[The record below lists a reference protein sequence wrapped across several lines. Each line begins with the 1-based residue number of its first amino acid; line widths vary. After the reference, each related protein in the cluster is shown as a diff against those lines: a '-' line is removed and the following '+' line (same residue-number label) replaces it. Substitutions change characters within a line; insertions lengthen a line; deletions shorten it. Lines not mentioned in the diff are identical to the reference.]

1 MPVLIESPI
10 YQAQKANLS
19 RASRVVLRLVESDIA
34 KDPSADIRRRETE
47 EGTIVD
53 ESADD
58 LLVEYRVIDDG
69 VLLLRV
75 YDLRSI

>member
-1 MPVLIESPI
+1 MPALIESPI
-10 YQAQKANLS
+10 YQTQKADLS

-34 KDPSADIRRRETE
+34 RDPSADARRRATE